1 MSMFRT
7 MNISASGLQAGRV
20 RMDVIAQNIA
30 SVETDLEGATPYRR
44 KEVVLV
50 SQPWG
55 NRPTFGPRRAATD
68 GGVQVLRIQED
79 QSAAQMVYR
88 PGDPA
93 ADAQGYVRQPN
104 VNLPMEMVDMVA
116 ATRAYEANAAAFRA
130 GRDMGK
136 RTLDIMR

>member
-20 RMDVIAQNIA
+20 RMEVIAQNIA
-30 SVETDLEGATPYRR
+30 NAETDLEGATPYRR
-44 KEVVLV
+44 KEVVMV
-50 SQPWG
+50 AQPWTG
-55 NRPTFGPRRAATD
+55 RVGAGSRRTAVD
-68 GGVQVLRIQED
+68 GGVQVLRVQED
-79 QSAAQMVYR
+79 QNPPQLVYR

-93 ADAQGYVRQPN
+93 ANAQGYVRLPS

-116 ATRAYEANAAAFRA
+116 ATRAYEANAAALKA

>member
-7 MNISASGLQAGRV
+7 MNISASGLQAERV
-20 RMDVIAQNIA
+20 RMEVIAQNIA

-44 KEVVLV
+44 KEVVV
-50 SQPWG
+50 VAQPWAG
-55 NRPTFGPRRAATD
+55 RVSAGSRRQAVD
-68 GGVQVLRIQED
+68 GGVRVLRIQED
-79 QSAAQMVYR
+79 QNPAQLVYR

-93 ADAQGYVRQPN
+93 ANAQGYVQLPS

-116 ATRAYEANAAAFRA
+116 ATRAYEANAAAFKA